1 MGINEIKLTPELIA
15 GWYPET
21 LVTKIDQIP
30 TSEIVKSRNGQRAK
44 TLVGT
49 FLGKNLRSIS
59 VLVESREDEFMPE
72 EQRVF
77 LQKIL
82 GACKCSLDD
91 VAIINTY
98 IHPITIENLKLQFHP
113 DIIFLWGSMPA
124 FTGLPKHLPDLTVV
138 TWENTKLLY
147 IAQAEFM
154 SRDSPEAQALK
165 RLLWNAL
172 QKIFNL

>member
-15 GWYPET
+15 VWYPET
-21 LVTKIDQIP
+21 LVTTVDPAPVGEAVDSRDGQI
-30 TSEIVKSRNGQRAK
+30 SK
-44 TLVGT
+44 TLVKD
-49 FLGKNLRSIS
+49 FLGKNLSSII
-59 VLVESREDEFMPE
+59 VLVESPEDEFMPE
-72 EQRVF
+72 EQKVF

-82 GACKCSLDD
+82 AACKYSLDD

-98 IHPITIENLKLQFHP
+98 LNPVTIENLKQQFHP
-113 DIIFLWGSMPA
+113 DIIIFWGSMPA
-124 FTGLPKHLPDLTVV
+124 IAGLPKHLPDMTAV

-147 IAQAEFM
+147 IAQADLM
-154 SRDSPEAQALK
+154 SRDNAEAQGLK

>member
-1 MGINEIKLTPELIA
+1 MGINEIRLTPELIA
-15 GWYPET
+15 AWYPET
-21 LVTKIDQIP
+21 LVTIDQTP
-30 TSEIVKSRNGQRAK
+30 DVEIVKSRNGQNSK
-44 TLVGT
+44 TRIET

-59 VLVESREDEFMPE
+59 VLVESPKDEFMPE

-82 GACKCSLDD
+82 AACKYNLDD

-98 IHPITIENLKLQFHP
+98 LHPVSFEILKQQFHP
-113 DIIFLWGSMPA
+113 DIIFLWGCLPT
-124 FTGLPKHLPDLTVV
+124 FTKLPEHLPDLTAV

-154 SRDSPEAQALK
+154 SRESPEAQGLK